1 MFQIDKQGRVIL
13 SVVFVI
19 FAVCTFVTAF
29 LGQAMGILLFGGLSL
44 LCVTALRFTQPVVEQ
59 NK

>member
-1 MFQIDKQGRVIL
+1 MFQIDKLGREIL
-13 SVVFVI
+13 SVTFVI
-19 FAVCTFVTAF
+19 FAVCTVTCTL

-44 LCVTALRFTQPVVEQ
+44 LCVTALRFVQPVVAQ